1 MEPAK
6 KTQKHELGKT
16 PNPNVL
22 CIIWEKVNTTEFILP
37 TEEASNDQTK
47 QTLQDKH

>member
-1 MEPAK
+1 MEPTK

-37 TEEASNDQTK
+37 TGEASNDQTK